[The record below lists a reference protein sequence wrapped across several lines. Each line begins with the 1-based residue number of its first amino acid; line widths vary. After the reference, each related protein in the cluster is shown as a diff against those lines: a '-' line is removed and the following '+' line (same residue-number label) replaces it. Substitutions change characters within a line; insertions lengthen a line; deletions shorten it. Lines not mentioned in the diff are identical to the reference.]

1 MYIYAMKQRVQILGM
16 TCQNCRRGVEE
27 KIASIEGLSHVEVSL
42 EKAEASF
49 TSSTQVSI
57 DLLAKTLGAKY
68 TVNPTASNG
77 ESVLPSKWKQ
87 LRPLFLIFSYVI
99 IGSVMLTKG
108 DSMALFMTN
117 FMGLFYVIFGF
128 FKFLDYRGFPAS
140 FGQYDPIA
148 KRFKLYGWLY
158 PFIET
163 LLGIMFLYQIE
174 LEIALW
180 ITIIILGTTT
190 VGVAQQLLQKNN
202 IKCACLGTAL
212 NLPMTEATLIENSIM
227 LVMAFSLL
235 SSII

>member
-27 KIASIEGLSHVEVSL
+27 KIASIEGLSQVEVNL

-180 ITIIILGTTT
+180 VTIIILGTTT

-202 IKCACLGTAL
+202 IKCACLGTVL

>member
-1 MYIYAMKQRVQILGM
+1 MYLCAMKQRVQILGM

-27 KIASIEGLSHVEVSL
+27 KIASIEGLSQVEVSL

-235 SSII
+235 SCII

>member
-1 MYIYAMKQRVQILGM
+1 MYLSAMKQRVQILGM

-180 ITIIILGTTT
+180 VTIIILGTTT

>member
-1 MYIYAMKQRVQILGM
+1 MKQTVQVLGM
-16 TCQNCRRGVEE
+16 TCQNCRKGVEE
-27 KIASIEGLSHVEVSL
+27 KIASIDGLSQVEVSL

-49 TSSTQVSI
+49 TSSTQVSV

-68 TVNPTASNG
+68 TVNSTASNG

-99 IGSVMLTKG
+99 IGSLMLTKG

-117 FMGLFYVIFGF
+117 FMGLFYLVFGF
-128 FKFLDYRGFPAS
+128 FKFLDYRGFPTS

-174 LEIALW
+174 LAIALW
-180 ITIIILGTTT
+180 VTIIILGITT
-190 VGVAQQLLQKNN
+190 VGVAQQLFQKNK
-202 IKCACLGTAL
+202 IQCACLGTAL
-212 NLPMTEATLIENSIM
+212 NLPMTEATLIENGIM
-227 LVMAFSLL
+227 LIMAFSLL

>member
-1 MYIYAMKQRVQILGM
+1 MYLSAMKQRVQILGM

-68 TVNPTASNG
+68 TVNPTASNR
-77 ESVLPSKWKQ
+77 ESILPSKWKQ

-108 DSMALFMTN
+108 DSMVLFMTN
-117 FMGLFYVIFGF
+117 FMGLFYLIFGF
-128 FKFLDYRGFPAS
+128 FKFLDYQGFPAS

-148 KRFKLYGWLY
+148 KRIKLYGWLY

-180 ITIIILGTTT
+180 VTIIILGTTT

-227 LVMAFSLL
+227 LVMAFGLL

>member
-27 KIASIEGLSHVEVSL
+27 KIASIEGLSQVEVSL

-99 IGSVMLTKG
+99 MGSVMLTKG

-128 FKFLDYRGFPAS
+128 FKFLDYRGFPTS

>member
-1 MYIYAMKQRVQILGM
+1 MKQTVQVLGM
-16 TCQNCRRGVEE
+16 TCQNCRKGVEE
-27 KIASIEGLSHVEVSL
+27 KIASIDGLSQVEVSL

-49 TSSTQVSI
+49 TSSTQVSV

-68 TVNPTASNG
+68 TVNSTASNG

-99 IGSVMLTKG
+99 IGSLMLTKG

-117 FMGLFYVIFGF
+117 FMGLFYLVFGF
-128 FKFLDYRGFPAS
+128 FKFLDYRGFPTS

-180 ITIIILGTTT
+180 VTIIILGITT
-190 VGVAQQLLQKNN
+190 VGVAQQLFQKNK
-202 IKCACLGTAL
+202 IQCACLGTAL
-212 NLPMTEATLIENSIM
+212 NLPMTEATLIENGIM
-227 LVMAFSLL
+227 LIMAFSLL

>member
-1 MYIYAMKQRVQILGM
+1 MKQTVQVLGM
-16 TCQNCRRGVEE
+16 TCQNCRKGVEE
-27 KIASIEGLSHVEVSL
+27 KIASIDGLSQVEVSL

-49 TSSTQVSI
+49 TSSTQVSV

-68 TVNPTASNG
+68 TVNSTASNG

-99 IGSVMLTKG
+99 IGSLMLTKG

-117 FMGLFYVIFGF
+117 FMGLFYLVFGF
-128 FKFLDYRGFPAS
+128 FKFLDYKGFPAS

-148 KRFKLYGWLY
+148 KHFKLYGWLY

-174 LEIALW
+174 LAIALW
-180 ITIIILGTTT
+180 VTIIILGITT
-190 VGVAQQLLQKNN
+190 VGVAQQLFQKNK
-202 IKCACLGTAL
+202 IQCACLGTAL
-212 NLPMTEATLIENSIM
+212 NLPMTEATLIENGIM
-227 LVMAFSLL
+227 LIMAFSLL

>member
-1 MYIYAMKQRVQILGM
+1 MYLSAMKQRVQILGM

-77 ESVLPSKWKQ
+77 ERVLPSKWKQ

>member
-1 MYIYAMKQRVQILGM
+1 
-16 TCQNCRRGVEE
+16 
-27 KIASIEGLSHVEVSL
+27 
-42 EKAEASF
+42 
-49 TSSTQVSI
+49 
-57 DLLAKTLGAKY
+57 
-68 TVNPTASNG
+68 
-77 ESVLPSKWKQ
+77 
-87 LRPLFLIFSYVI
+87 
-99 IGSVMLTKG
+99 
-108 DSMALFMTN
+108 MALFMTN

-128 FKFLDYRGFPAS
+128 FKFLDYRGFPTS

>member
-27 KIASIEGLSHVEVSL
+27 KIASIEGLSQVEVNL

-128 FKFLDYRGFPAS
+128 FKFLDYPGFPAS

-148 KRFKLYGWLY
+148 KRIKLYGWAY

-180 ITIIILGTTT
+180 VTIIILGTTT

>member
-1 MYIYAMKQRVQILGM
+1 MYLSAMKQRVQILGM

-128 FKFLDYRGFPAS
+128 FKFLDYPGFPAS

-148 KRFKLYGWLY
+148 KRIKLYGWAY

-180 ITIIILGTTT
+180 VTIIILGTTT

>member
-27 KIASIEGLSHVEVSL
+27 KIASIEGLSQVEVNL

-180 ITIIILGTTT
+180 VTIIILGTTT

>member
-27 KIASIEGLSHVEVSL
+27 KIASIEGLSQVEVSL

-128 FKFLDYRGFPAS
+128 FKFLDYRGFPTS

>member
-1 MYIYAMKQRVQILGM
+1 MKQRVQILGM

-128 FKFLDYRGFPAS
+128 FKFLDYPGFPAS

-148 KRFKLYGWLY
+148 KRIKLYGWAY

-180 ITIIILGTTT
+180 VTIIILGTTT

>member
-27 KIASIEGLSHVEVSL
+27 KIASIEGLSQVEVNL

>member
-27 KIASIEGLSHVEVSL
+27 KIASIEGLSQVEVNL

-174 LEIALW
+174 LDIALW

-202 IKCACLGTAL
+202 IKCACLGTVL

>member
-1 MYIYAMKQRVQILGM
+1 MYLYAMKQRVQILGM

-27 KIASIEGLSHVEVSL
+27 KIASIEGLSQVEVSL

-68 TVNPTASNG
+68 IVNPTASNG

-190 VGVAQQLLQKNN
+190 VGVVQQLLQQNN

>member
-27 KIASIEGLSHVEVSL
+27 KIASIEGLSQVEVSL

-49 TSSTQVSI
+49 NSSSQVSV
-57 DLLAKTLGAKY
+57 DLLAKTLGSKY

-128 FKFLDYRGFPAS
+128 FKFLDYPGFPAS

-148 KRFKLYGWLY
+148 KRIKLYGWAY

-180 ITIIILGTTT
+180 VTIIILGTTT

>member
-27 KIASIEGLSHVEVSL
+27 KIASIEGLSQVEVSL

-68 TVNPTASNG
+68 TINPTESNG

-190 VGVAQQLLQKNN
+190 VGVVQQLLQQNN

-235 SSII
+235 SCII

>member
-27 KIASIEGLSHVEVSL
+27 KIASIEGLSQVEVSL

-49 TSSTQVSI
+49 NSSSQVSV
-57 DLLAKTLGAKY
+57 DLLAKTLGSKY

-128 FKFLDYRGFPAS
+128 FKFLDYPGFPAS

-148 KRFKLYGWLY
+148 KRIKLYGWAY

>member
-27 KIASIEGLSHVEVSL
+27 KIASIEGLSQVEVSL

-128 FKFLDYRGFPAS
+128 FKFLDYRGFPTS

-180 ITIIILGTTT
+180 VTIIILGTTT

-202 IKCACLGTAL
+202 IKCACLGTVL

>member
-27 KIASIEGLSHVEVSL
+27 KIASIEGLSQVEVNL

-174 LEIALW
+174 LDIALW